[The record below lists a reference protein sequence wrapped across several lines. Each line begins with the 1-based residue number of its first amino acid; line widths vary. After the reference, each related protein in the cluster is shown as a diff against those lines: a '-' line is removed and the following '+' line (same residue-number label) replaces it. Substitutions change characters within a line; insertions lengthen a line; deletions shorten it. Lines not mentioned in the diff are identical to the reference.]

1 MPTRLPNFPKIQK
14 KMTNNKHIAVLMGGW
29 NSEREVS
36 LRSGQAVF
44 EALNKLGYKA
54 TKIDFSREIFAQL
67 AEVKPDIVFNAL
79 HGQYGED
86 GRIQGV
92 LDILQIP
99 YTHSGIVASAI
110 CMDKVLTRKICTTVG
125 VKSPHY
131 EILKKGPG
139 DKQNEQNKEKI
150 FAVGKPFVIKPI
162 HEGSSIG
169 VEVILQNTQFDFTK
183 YEWKYG
189 EEIIVEKYLAGQ
201 EIQVAVMDGKA
212 LGAIEVR
219 PHGLFY
225 DYKCKY
231 TAGMTDYI
239 MPAEISAEKYAEVL
253 DLAERCHSVVGC
265 RGVSRIDFILN
276 NKDGGDDNFYLLE
289 TNTHPGFT
297 ATSLVPKIAKHVGI
311 SFEEIVEFLV
321 KNARCE

>member
-1 MPTRLPNFPKIQK
+1 
-14 KMTNNKHIAVLMGGW
+14 MGGW

-36 LRSGQAVF
+36 LRSGEAAF
-44 EALNKLGYKA
+44 AALNKLGYKA
-54 TKIDFSREIFAQL
+54 TKIDFSREIFTQL
-67 AEVKPDIVFNAL
+67 QEVKPDIVFNAL
-79 HGQYGED
+79 HGKYGED
-86 GRIQGV
+86 GRVQGV

-139 DKQNEQNKEKI
+139 NKGPGDKDAEDKEDARNKEKI
-150 FAVGKPFVIKPI
+150 FAVGKPLVIKPI
-162 HEGSSIG
+162 SEGSSVG
-169 VEVILQNTQFDFTK
+169 VEVILPNMQFDFAK

-189 EEIIVEKYLAGQ
+189 DEVIVEKYLAGQ

-253 DLAERCHSVVGC
+253 DLAERCHAVVGC

-297 ATSLVPKIAKHVGI
+297 ETSLVPKIAKHVGI

>member
-1 MPTRLPNFPKIQK
+1 
-14 KMTNNKHIAVLMGGW
+14 MTKNKHVAVLMGGW

-36 LRSGQAVF
+36 LRSGEASY
-44 EALNKLGYKA
+44 EALIKLGYKA
-54 TKIDFSREIFAQL
+54 TKIDFSRKIFEQL
-67 AEVKPDIVFNAL
+67 QAVKPDIIFNAL

-92 LDILQIP
+92 LDILEIP

-110 CMDKVLTRKICTTVG
+110 CMDKVLTRQVSAAVG
-125 VKSPHY
+125 AKSPHY
-131 EILKKGPG
+131 EILKKGE
-139 DKQNEQNKEKI
+139 DAKNKEKI

-162 HEGSSIG
+162 NEGSSVG
-169 VEVILQNTQFDFTK
+169 VEVILSNMQFDFSK
-183 YEWKYG
+183 YEWQYG
-189 EEIIVEKYLAGQ
+189 DEIIIEKYLAGQ
-201 EIQVAVMDGKA
+201 EIQVAVMDNKA

-253 DLAERCHSVVGC
+253 DLAERCHKVVGC
-265 RGVSRIDFILN
+265 RGVSRVDFILN
-276 NKDGGDDNFYLLE
+276 NKDGGDNEFYLLE

-321 KNARCE
+321 KTARCK

>member
-1 MPTRLPNFPKIQK
+1 MAK
-14 KMTNNKHIAVLMGGW
+14 NKHIAVLMGGW

-36 LRSGQAVF
+36 LRSGEAAF
-44 EALNKLGYKA
+44 EALVKLGYKV
-54 TKIDFSREIFAQL
+54 TKIDFSRQIFEQL
-67 AEVKPDIVFNAL
+67 REVKPDIIFNAL
-79 HGQYGED
+79 HGQNGED
-86 GRIQGV
+86 GRIQGL

-99 YTHSGIVASAI
+99 YTHSGITASAI
-110 CMDKVLTRKICTTVG
+110 CMDKVLTRRVCATVG

-131 EILKKGPG
+131 EILKKGE
-139 DKQNEQNKEKI
+139 DEENKKKI

-162 HEGSSIG
+162 NEGSSVG
-169 VEVILQNTQFDFTK
+169 VEVILPNVKFDFND
-183 YEWKYG
+183 YEWKFG
-189 EEIIVEKYLAGQ
+189 DEIIVEKYLAGQ

-231 TAGMTDYI
+231 TAGMTDYV
-239 MPAEISAEKYAEVL
+239 MPAEISAQKYAEVL
-253 DLAERCHSVVGC
+253 DLAERCHNVVGC
-265 RGVSRIDFILN
+265 LGVSRVDFILN
-276 NKDGGDDNFYLLE
+276 NKDGGDDEFYLLE

-321 KNARCE
+321 KTARCG